1 LPFRGI
7 FAQNLVQ
14 NAQGVIKLFLM
25 GWGSLVSYLL
35 ARCIWRR
42 KKRTVFQKKIMV
54 NLESFPPAVPYVEF
68 HEILQKGKERRG
80 GPEMMAALAP

>member
-1 LPFRGI
+1 MGFFG
-7 FAQNLVQ
+7 F
-14 NAQGVIKLFLM
+14 LFVGQM
-25 GWGSLVSYLL
+25 HL
-35 ARCIWRR
+35 A
-42 KKRTVFQKKIMV
+42 KKEKNRFSKKIMV